1 MHTLSQLRAGKLAGI
16 KRLDLSCQLT
26 EFPREV
32 FDLRDSL
39 EILNLSNNA
48 LSSLPD
54 DLYKLHK
61 LRIIFCSENNFTELP
76 EVLGKCSNLEMIGF
90 KSNQIN
96 KVAASALPAAKL
108 RWLILTDN
116 KVAEL
121 PQELGNCTALQ
132 KLMLAGNRLQD
143 LPASMAACTKLELL
157 RISANSF
164 TCLPHWLLSLPR
176 LAWLAYAGNPLSEV
190 HEAATLN
197 QQNIPPIDWVKLNIQ
212 QQLGEGASGTIY
224 HATHQLEGQAF
235 PVAVKL
241 FKGAVTSDG
250 LPDSEQRASIAAGAH
265 AGLIPIIGKVTGHP
279 ESQSGLVMSLIPPS
293 FVNLA
298 SPPSLTSCTRD
309 CYAKQTSFSL
319 PSVLSIGLRMA
330 SVAQHLHAQG
340 IMHGD
345 LYAHNILWDGQHDCL
360 LGDFG
365 AASFVPQHNTV
376 LASSLERIE
385 VRAFAC
391 LVEELLERCQ
401 PLENHHTPGSQDIMD
416 ALAILQQRCAQPEVT
431 MRPAFSEITYTL
443 NILAQNASNTLAT
456 I

>member
-1 MHTLSQLRAGKLAGI
+1 MHTLSQLRAGKLSGI
-16 KRLDLSCQLT
+16 KRLDLSCQLA
-26 EFPREV
+26 EFPREI

-90 KSNQIN
+90 KSNQIH
-96 KVAASALPAAKL
+96 KVAASALPAQL

-116 KVAEL
+116 KIAEL
-121 PQELGNCTALQ
+121 PPELGNCTALQ

-176 LAWLAYAGNPLSEV
+176 LAWLAYAGNPLSDV

-197 QQNIPPIDWVKLNIQ
+197 QQNIPPIDWDKLNIQ

-224 HATHQLEGQAF
+224 HATYQLEGLTS

-241 FKGAVTSDG
+241 FKGEVTSDG

-279 ESQSGLVMSLIPPS
+279 ENQSGLVMSLIPPH

-298 SPPSLTSCTRD
+298 GPPSLASCTRD
-309 CYAKQTSFSL
+309 CYAEQTSFSL
-319 PSVLSIGLRMA
+319 PSVLSIALRMA

-345 LYAHNILWDGQHDCL
+345 FYAHNILWDEHRDCL

-365 AASFVPQHNTV
+365 AASFVPQHNIL

-385 VRAFAC
+385 VRAFSC
-391 LVEELLERCQ
+391 LLEELLEHCQ
-401 PLENHHTPGSQDIMD
+401 PLENHHTPEGKHIMD
-416 ALAILQQRCAQPEVT
+416 ALGILQQRCAQPEAT

-443 NILAQNASNTLAT
+443 NTLAKNASNTLAT